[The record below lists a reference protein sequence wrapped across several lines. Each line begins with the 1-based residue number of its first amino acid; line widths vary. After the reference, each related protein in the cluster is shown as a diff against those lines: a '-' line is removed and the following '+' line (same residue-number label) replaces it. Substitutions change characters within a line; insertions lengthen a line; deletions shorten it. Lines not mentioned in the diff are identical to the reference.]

1 MNRYEPSTPRAA
13 LGMIAV
19 AIATITMGVL
29 VVLPAKR
36 DSVSTDSY
44 TLAATKAGTKAPGEA
59 AIGPAGIAAPVVAN
73 REEPVHSNRTAL
85 GAQELRGNHHKL
97 SLRSRAHI

>member
-19 AIATITMGVL
+19 TIATITMGVL
-29 VVLPAKR
+29 VVLPAKL

-44 TLAATKAGTKAPGEA
+44 TLAAIKAGTKAPSEA
-59 AIGPAGIAAPVVAN
+59 AIGPAGIDAPVVAN
-73 REEPVHSNRTAL
+73 REEPFHPDRTAL
-85 GAQELRGNHHKL
+85 GAQELPENRHKL

>member
-19 AIATITMGVL
+19 AMATITMSVL
-29 VVLPAKR
+29 VVLPAKL
-36 DSVSTDSY
+36 DSVSTNLY

-59 AIGPAGIAAPVVAN
+59 AIGPADIDAPVVTN
-73 REEPVHSNRTAL
+73 HEEPVPDRTAL
-85 GAQELRGNHHKL
+85 GAQELRGNRHKL
-97 SLRSRAHI
+97 SLRSRTHI

>member
-19 AIATITMGVL
+19 AMATITVGVL
-29 VVLPAKR
+29 VVLPAKL

-59 AIGPAGIAAPVVAN
+59 AIGPAGIDAPGVAN
-73 REEPVHSNRTAL
+73 REEPVPDRTAL
-85 GAQELRGNHHKL
+85 GAQELRENRYKL
-97 SLRSRAHI
+97 SLRSRTHI